1 MSYSPAN
8 NRRGV
13 PKGYHFLREEE
24 IERRMEA
31 LNEHPSNRAAAEAL
45 GISENALTTWR
56 MRHGV
61 PGKLGPGKGRTL
73 PPEETARRRKL
84 HEMGVPTQEA
94 ANRLGISAGAWT
106 SWLYYHGL
114 KSYRD
119 PGTGPIQKIS
129 RTQRRL
135 LGFLEEHPWSTA
147 EGISNEFGINAE
159 KARHSLRR
167 LWHRGY
173 VSCCLHER
181 KKKFALADTE
191 LPRDGS
197 KFLADFPN
205 PYHRLGVKEEILRVL
220 EERPWLMRWELVEA
234 LGQGITDP
242 SIQYHCRLLKQ
253 KGLVQSRLHK
263 MPNGQVLLLAPK
275 NGPSF
280 RWQHARR
287 VLKAFIEHTGVGAVP
302 PLILEYV
309 GKHPWCT
316 VQEISEGIG
325 RPYSTTVQWTPRLER
340 EGKLQ
345 RILRAEGVPGRHGQ
359 GTHRDRWA
367 LADVEKPEGWVDARN
382 MTSMEIGRV
391 RLARIVRSHAGM
403 ITGEIAAAYRERHK
417 KGSYS
422 WISHNLNRLEDVGVV
437 KRVGFDKRGRIKA
450 IRWYPNGKGV
460 IDLTAR
466 TADAYRRAIEAS
478 AMKLR
483 ELGYDV
489 TWSMAPKGDED
500 A

>member
-1 MSYSPAN
+1 MA
-8 NRRGV
+8 RRGV
-13 PKGYHFLREEE
+13 PHGYHFLPEEE
-24 IERRMEA
+24 VRRRTEA
-31 LNEHPSNRAAAEAL
+31 IRQHPSISAAARAL
-45 GISENALTTWR
+45 SLRENVLIRWAIIHNIPR
-56 MRHGV
+56 KMA
-61 PGKLGPGKGRTL
+61 PGKGRTL

-84 HEMGVPTQEA
+84 YEMAIPDQEA
-94 ANRLGISAGAWT
+94 ARRLGISVGAWT
-106 SWLYYHGL
+106 SWRYYHGL
-114 KSYRD
+114 KGLRD
-119 PGTGPIQKIS
+119 PGTKPTGPISK
-129 RTQRRL
+129 TQRRL
-135 LGFLEEHPWSTA
+135 LGYLEEHPWSTA
-147 EGISNEFGINAE
+147 EGMSIKFDINAE

-173 VSCCLHER
+173 VGCCLHER
-181 KKKFALADTE
+181 KKKFALVDTE
-191 LPRDGS
+191 LPEKGT

-205 PYHRLGVKEEILRVL
+205 PYHRIGVKEEILRVL
-220 EERPWLMRWELVEA
+220 EDRPWLMRWELVEA

-242 SIQYHCRLLKQ
+242 SIQYHCRLLMQ

-275 NGPSF
+275 DGPSF
-280 RWQHARR
+280 HWQHARR
-287 VLKAFIEHTGVGAVP
+287 VLEAFIEHTGIGAVP
-302 PLILEYV
+302 PAILEYV

-367 LADVEKPEGWVDARN
+367 LANVETPEGWVDARH

-403 ITGEIAAAYRERHK
+403 TTGDIAAAYRKRHK

-437 KRVGFDKRGRIKA
+437 MRRVQKRKRTRVA
-450 IRWYPNGKGV
+450 RWYPNGKGV

-466 TADAYRRAIEAS
+466 AADAYRRALQANVT
-478 AMKLR
+478 KLR
-483 ELGYDV
+483 ELGFDV
-489 TWSMAPKGDED
+489 TWRMTPREKT
-500 A
+500 